1 MKYYNS
7 IEELENCVGE
17 FVYFYYT
24 DNGEKNGNIL
34 YAWAKKITKIVRE
47 ENGLKDAKNPIIYHN
62 VFGTDTMVFQDNQ
75 KFVRHAHTPHYK
87 GRKEEYSNAQ
97 QFARELTIIE
107 KLLYRI
113 YLKRQ
118 EAIEK
123 GLLKIKQENDNK
135 NN

>member
-7 IEELENCVGE
+7 IEELENCIGK

-24 DNGEKNGNIL
+24 NNGEKDGEVI

-47 ENGLKDAKNPIIYHN
+47 ENFRDKEHKIKYHHIY
-62 VFGTDTMVFQDNQ
+62 GTDTLVFQNNQ
-75 KFVRHAHTPHYK
+75 KYVRYVPTTPYYR
-87 GRKEEYSNAQ
+87 GRSEKHSNAQ
-97 QFARELTIIE
+97 QFAREFTIIE

-123 GLLKIKQENDNK
+123 GLIKIKPQDDN
-135 NN
+135 